1 MTSSGFVA
9 VRSWASRGEKVELC
23 SLPPRIL
30 RNWCIHILLLAAGVS
45 SLLNLSSNGQF
56 EAMADT
62 QHPEAFAAWLQLE
75 AFGSNLQRVEGPLA
89 AGSPEH
95 SYHC

>member
-1 MTSSGFVA
+1 M
-9 VRSWASRGEKVELC
+9 
-23 SLPPRIL
+23 
-30 RNWCIHILLLAAGVS
+30 S